1 MSYSVLFFG
10 KISLTMLRISRQYCK
25 SLESYSNQT
34 TDLLN
39 KSIDSFLYDSDLL
52 HERVK
57 FFMSIH

>member
-52 HERVK
+52 HEK
-57 FFMSIH
+57 S